1 MNKPSAG
8 EESEEEIRK
17 TAMDR
22 PFKRRNDELLAK
34 MDEDTESAA
43 KGQPDFLI
51 HDKEQREKDRQ
62 FQKEETERE
71 RQYKKEEQERTLQFM
86 FQSQAQLLEKVFD
99 NKSGFKVGVNNSE

>member
-17 TAMDR
+17 RAMDR
-22 PFKRRNDELLAK
+22 PFERRNDELLAK

-43 KGQPDFLI
+43 KRQLDLI

-71 RQYKKEEQERTLQFM
+71 RQYKREEQERTWQLM
-86 FQSQAQLLEKVFD
+86 FQSQAQLLEKVIN
-99 NKSGFKVGVNNSE
+99 NKSGFQVGEHNSE